1 MPDRRSTPADRAR
14 RWLALAPVAAALAAA
29 ALPTPAVLDGGDAGL
44 ARLLTVVAAAV
55 VTGGAGALL
64 AIVAR
69 PRQRRVALAVAA
81 LALVAGGVAA
91 LEASRAGQRCSA
103 RYDGRRVLIGTELT
117 PLAQSFLDARPGLTA
132 DDLVLD
138 AAGVPAV
145 VWTPESIARC
155 RRVVMATHIAWW
167 PLLSTAL
174 VGLVMAIAAGRSLT
188 LAAPPPRQTAPGR
201 PGEPSLPAAASSP
214 RYDVFVSYR
223 HGPPDAAAARALAD
237 ALEAEGYAV
246 AIDGR
251 DFAPQDHFLTEME
264 RCIRQSRFTLALIS
278 ERYLHSGP
286 CNEEALIGRVLD
298 FDERRHRLI
307 PLYLEPVEAPAW
319 LRGLSGIDLR
329 ERDPLVDPLA
339 RLLQALGPPLDAA
352 PTTPSDADR

>member
-1 MPDRRSTPADRAR
+1 MPEGRSTPADRAR

-29 ALPTPAVLDGGDAGL
+29 LLPTPAVLDGDDAGL

-64 AIVAR
+64 YVVSR
-69 PRQRRVALAVAA
+69 PRQRRIALAVAA
-81 LALVAGGVAA
+81 LALVAGSVAA

-103 RYDGRRVLIGTELT
+103 RYDGRSVLIGTELT

-145 VWTPESIARC
+145 VWTSESIARC

-167 PLLSTAL
+167 PLLATAL
-174 VGLVMAIAAGRSLT
+174 VGLVMAIGAGRSLT
-188 LAAPPPRQTAPGR
+188 LAAPLPRRTPPGR
-201 PGEPSLPAAASSP
+201 LRETSLPAPSP

-223 HGPPDAAAARALAD
+223 HGPPDAATARTLAE

-286 CNEEALIGRVLD
+286 CKEEALIGRVLD

-319 LRGLSGIDLR
+319 LRGLSGIDLHD
-329 ERDPLVDPLA
+329 RDPLVDPLA
-339 RLLQALGPPLDAA
+339 RLLQALGPPLGATL
-352 PTTPSDADR
+352 TTPSDADR